1 MNATKNEGFSKWV
14 ACWGT
19 ATSITKRTETTY
31 AKDLTLRYPIKICF
45 NGSKLRFTFSNLTG
59 TEDVKVTKAFCAKKG
74 VGQYKPV
81 AITKNGADSFAIPA
95 GTDIVSDQID
105 FAVTAGDTV
114 DVSLYFE
121 GYTQMNAG
129 TVILSPLEKGA
140 FAYGDFCA
148 AENFPDDISAAANAL
163 YFLNTIDVFTE

>member
-19 ATSITKRTETTY
+19 ATSITKRMETTY

-74 VGQYKPV
+74 AGQYKPV
-81 AITKNGADSFAIPA
+81 AITKNGAASFLIPA

-105 FAVTAGDTV
+105 FAVTAG
-114 DVSLYFE
+114 
-121 GYTQMNAG
+121 
-129 TVILSPLEKGA
+129 
-140 FAYGDFCA
+140 
-148 AENFPDDISAAANAL
+148 AEMS
-163 YFLNTIDVFTE
+163 